1 RPRHCWRQSKATG
14 IGPGRQWMPQ
24 GAHLREQTRAQT
36 LDGTLRGR
44 FENRYPGLAAN
55 DPEISSTTTATAA
68 AAVGRGG
75 SDVPRFFMLLSRI
88 TAIDGVV
95 VTLF

>member
-1 RPRHCWRQSKATG
+1 M
-14 IGPGRQWMPQ
+14 QWMPQ
-24 GAHLREQTRAQT
+24 GAHLRVQTCAQT

-68 AAVGRGG
+68 VAVAVAA
-75 SDVPRFFMLLSRI
+75 
-88 TAIDGVV
+88 
-95 VTLF
+95 